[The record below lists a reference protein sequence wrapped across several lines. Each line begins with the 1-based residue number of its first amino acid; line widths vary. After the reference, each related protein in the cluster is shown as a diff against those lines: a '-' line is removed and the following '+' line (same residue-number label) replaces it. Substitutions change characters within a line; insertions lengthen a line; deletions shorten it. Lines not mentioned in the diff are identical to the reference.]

1 VKRIIEK
8 VSNGYILTSDYN
20 YGTPSVTIYQK
31 FEDLVEAL
39 AFACGE
45 KAVGETWREKKEG

>member
-1 VKRIIEK
+1 MKRIIEK